1 MPHLHCGT
9 EWLLKMPPKVYLSIT
24 EYLYISR
31 LGVFVLAVISI
42 LLNLCLLMFPALAF
56 PHLDSDGLSAWLLM
70 LLVADLW
77 LGVGAR
83 TGSRVLLVTD
93 TVDIVDIVNTVD
105 TVDIVDRY
113 CSNDTWCRC
122 RGLCS
127 T

>member
-1 MPHLHCGT
+1 M
-9 EWLLKMPPKVYLSIT
+9 
-24 EYLYISR
+24 
-31 LGVFVLAVISI
+31 LAVVSI
-42 LLNLCLLMFPALAF
+42 LLILCLLMFPALAF

>member
-1 MPHLHCGT
+1 M
-9 EWLLKMPPKVYLSIT
+9 
-24 EYLYISR
+24 
-31 LGVFVLAVISI
+31 LAVISI

-77 LGVGAR
+77 MGVGAR

-93 TVDIVDIVNTVD
+93 TVDIVDSVDIVDIVETVD
-105 TVDIVDRY
+105 TVD
-113 CSNDTWCRC
+113 SNDTWCRC
-122 RGLCS
+122 RGWCS

>member
-1 MPHLHCGT
+1 M
-9 EWLLKMPPKVYLSIT
+9 
-24 EYLYISR
+24 
-31 LGVFVLAVISI
+31 LAVVSI

-77 LGVGAR
+77 MGVGAR

-93 TVDIVDIVNTVD
+93 TVDIVETVDIVDTVD
-105 TVDIVDRY
+105 TVDSD
-113 CSNDTWCRC
+113 DTWCRC
-122 RGLCS
+122 RGWCS